1 METLPIFRQKTKM
14 KVKVEISSD
23 FISSANDKDLEFS
36 LSETLHQK
44 YQTWSVSLFQ
54 LSITWVFSS
63 ISPKFTIAFAGLN

>member
-54 LSITWVFSS
+54 LHGFS
-63 ISPKFTIAFAGLN
+63 PQFQQNLQ

>member
-44 YQTWSVSLFQ
+44 YQTWRVSLFQ
-54 LSITWVFSS
+54 LHGFS
-63 ISPKFTIAFAGLN
+63 PQFQQNLQ